1 MNKKLISESYKEK
14 MKRLSGVKESEKTD
28 LDLLKESYFLSEQ
41 EMLNEGIKDRAVA
54 LLAALTLVTSSFGQ
68 VPSQQVKQDLLN
80 VNLKNKKEVVEFKKD
95 LENRLGDKVNTKD
108 YKDFAQKL
116 NDLASKVGTTQRGAE
131 SSTTYSK
138 IMVGEYEYRF
148 NIKNPAEKAKLDE
161 LLKKAEIQ
169 KGSLL
174 MSNDTVVKM
183 MSVVQPSISTKMK
196 EDIKVNNQS
205 FKGYNVFQV
214 DSNIVKDMAN
224 KIKAQFSEYD
234 SVSGY
239 ILVHGSASHVPTT
252 AFGGSNEKLAE
263 ARACSLATQLEDELG
278 SKFKGKIKVDSKVNG
293 PEYENDKENTAKY
306 APYQFSNVEID
317 LSASKPSKEEKMV
330 EDQIIVTVKVLQAGI
345 SASDKSVN
353 SGAVKLVP
361 STQQGKSS
369 ASCPIF

>member
-95 LENRLGDKVNTKD
+95 LENRLGDKVNTKY

-116 NDLASKVGTTQRGAE
+116 NDLTSKVGTTQRGAE

-148 NIKNPAEKAKLDE
+148 NIKNPTEKAKLDE
-161 LLKKAEIQ
+161 LLKKSEVQ

-183 MSVVQPSISTKMK
+183 MSVVQPSISVKMK

-224 KIKAQFSEYD
+224 KIKAQFAEYD

-252 AFGGSNEKLAE
+252 AFGGSNEKY
-263 ARACSLATQLEDELG
+263 DP
-278 SKFKGKIKVDSKVNG
+278 FI
-293 PEYENDKENTAKY
+293 
-306 APYQFSNVEID
+306 
-317 LSASKPSKEEKMV
+317 
-330 EDQIIVTVKVLQAGI
+330 
-345 SASDKSVN
+345 
-353 SGAVKLVP
+353 
-361 STQQGKSS
+361 
-369 ASCPIF
+369 

>member
-14 MKRLSGVKESEKTD
+14 MKRLAGVKESEKTD

-148 NIKNPAEKAKLDE
+148 NIKNPTEKAKLDE
-161 LLKKAEIQ
+161 LLKKSEVQ

-183 MSVVQPSISTKMK
+183 MSVVQPSISVKMK

-224 KIKAQFSEYD
+224 KIKAQFAEYD

-263 ARACSLATQLEDELG
+263 ARACSLATQLEEELG

-345 SASDKSVN
+345 SASDKSIN
-353 SGAVKLVP
+353 SGAIKLVP

-369 ASCPIF
+369 ASCPVF

>member
-116 NDLASKVGTTQRGAE
+116 NDLTSKVGTTQRGAE

-148 NIKNPAEKAKLDE
+148 NIKNPTEKAKLDE
-161 LLKKAEIQ
+161 LLKKSEVQ

-183 MSVVQPSISTKMK
+183 MSVVQPSISVKMK

-224 KIKAQFSEYD
+224 KIKAQFAEYD

-263 ARACSLATQLEDELG
+263 ARACSLATQLEEELG

-345 SASDKSVN
+345 SASDKSIN
-353 SGAVKLVP
+353 SGAIKLVP

-369 ASCPIF
+369 ASCPVF